1 MAIREQVSGAGANSK
16 RTDLNVSK
24 QPVRYI
30 SGGSYG
36 AGKEMMDLQQGAGM
50 YQASQP
56 SMGQANVMNALRSAR
71 PIKSLTSPTDRPN
84 EPLTSGVDIGRGVGS
99 DALILPEPQR
109 KTLKSI
115 IEQLIPFDL
124 TGEIS
129 AIYNFLRDRDN

>member
-36 AGKEMMDLQQGAGM
+36 EGQEMMGLQQGAGM

-71 PIKSLTSPTDRPN
+71 PIKPLTAPTDRPN
-84 EPLTSGVDIGRGVGS
+84 EPLTAGVDMGRGVGS
-99 DALILPEPQR
+99 DALVLPQPQQ

-115 IEQLIPFDL
+115 VEQLIPYDE

-129 AIYNFLRDRDN
+129 AIYNFLVDRGN